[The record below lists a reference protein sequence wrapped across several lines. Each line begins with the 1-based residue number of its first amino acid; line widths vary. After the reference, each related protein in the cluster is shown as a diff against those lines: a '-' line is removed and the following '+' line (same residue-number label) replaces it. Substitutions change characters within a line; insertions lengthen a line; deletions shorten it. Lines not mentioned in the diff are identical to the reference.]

1 MATTAEADRTPK
13 RKLIDLLLTE
23 SNGLDLAEFTIKHR
37 AEGDSWADVTARV
50 YAATGET
57 ITVTWLIRQCGGAA
71 GAEGATE

>member
-23 SNGLDLAEFTIKHR
+23 SEGMDLAQFKDKHR
-37 AEGDSWADVTARV
+37 AAGDSWADVTARV

-57 ITVTWLIRQCGGAA
+57 ITVTWLIRQFGS
-71 GAEGATE
+71 ES